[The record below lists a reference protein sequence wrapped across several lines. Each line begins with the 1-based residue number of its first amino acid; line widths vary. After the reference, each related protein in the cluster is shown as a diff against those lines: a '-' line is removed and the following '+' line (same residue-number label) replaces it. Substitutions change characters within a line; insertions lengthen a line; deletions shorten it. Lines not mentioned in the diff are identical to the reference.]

1 MEMLGS
7 FLLQTITSTAF
18 SLVFLAGIGCFF
30 RTWIG
35 NRIHLSVKNE
45 YDNKLERLKAE
56 LKTEGDAHL
65 TDMKAELDRQSNI
78 LKIAAASFSEVQ
90 KATISRKIDAVDVLW
105 KGIIDFRKKIPGVVS
120 FTDVLIDEE
129 MKNFYTDPRLYKY
142 SHELEQFDMTC
153 LINASSEEVKL
164 VRPHIGEFVWALYST
179 YCTILM
185 RSIYLL
191 KAGKNE
197 PFKVAWHCDANIEKL
212 ILVAFGEECSSEFKK
227 LRWGRYQWLH
237 NQFDSSLFKA
247 IDTLLTGKKFSD
259 AALHEA
265 QLMERQISASRSNEL
280 KISHPL

>member
-1 MEMLGS
+1 MLGNL
-7 FLLQTITSTAF
+7 LLQTITSTAF
-18 SLVFLAGIGCFF
+18 SLVFLAGVGWLF
-30 RTWIG
+30 RAWIG
-35 NRIHLSVKNE
+35 NRIHLSIKNE

-65 TDMKAELDRQSNI
+65 TDMKAELERQSNI
-78 LKIAAASFSEVQ
+78 LKIAASSFSEVQ
-90 KATISRKIDAVDVLW
+90 KATISRKIDAVDILW
-105 KGIIDFRKKIPGVVS
+105 KGIIDFRKKFPGVVS
-120 FTDVLIDEE
+120 FTDILTDEE
-129 MKNFYTDPRLYKY
+129 MKKFYTDARLYKY
-142 SHELEQFDMTC
+142 SHELEQFDLTH
-153 LINASSEEVKL
+153 LINASSEDVKL

-191 KAGKNE
+191 KAGKEE
-197 PFKVAWHCDANIEKL
+197 PSKVAWHCDSNIENL
-212 ILVAFGEECSSEFKK
+212 ILVAFGKECFSEFKK

-247 IDTLLTGKKFSD
+247 IDTLLTGKSFSA